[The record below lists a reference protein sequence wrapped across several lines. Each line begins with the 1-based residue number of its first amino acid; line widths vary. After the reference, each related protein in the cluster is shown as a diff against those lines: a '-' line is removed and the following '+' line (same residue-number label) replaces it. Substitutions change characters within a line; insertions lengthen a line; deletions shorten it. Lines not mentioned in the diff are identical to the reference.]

1 MMFVLIFFTIPIP
14 SMYGIFTYSWLICM
28 LNVGKYTRPMDAMAL
43 LSLVDGFLF
52 WILLPSILWIINSPI
67 VGIQF

>member
-1 MMFVLIFFTIPIP
+1 
-14 SMYGIFTYSWLICM
+14 MYGIFTYSWLICM

-52 WILLPSILWIINSPI
+52 WILLASILSGQIIATSHDLTPNGGLVREIPLF
-67 VGIQF
+67 Q